1 MKRSTRLSLRPPKN
15 PDRLSSSPEPVV
27 TNNAPNSFDWNYAW
41 GRPLVS
47 GSLRQS
53 DDDFFVEEIAGF
65 EPDAQG
71 EHDFLTIRKTGT
83 NTAWLARQLGTLAGV
98 PAKDVGFAG
107 LKDRNAVTVQAF
119 SVRRPGGTPIDW
131 STVDIPGVEILQIT
145 RNSRKLRR
153 GAHTG
158 NRFALWLRNIEG
170 DVEKLDERLATI
182 SQHGVPNYFGE
193 QRFGRDFSNIELAR
207 SLIAGKKLRREKRS
221 IAISAARSWIFNDY
235 LSARIGDE
243 SWNIIGPGELV
254 GLDGSGSV
262 FEAAEV
268 DADITRRCVELD
280 IHPTGPLWGK
290 TRKERSPL
298 AQSIGENHVEL
309 ARGLEKLADEGSR
322 SLRLAVRDLQWKVE
336 QSDLHMC
343 FSLTRGS
350 YATSVLREIVR
361 W

>member
-1 MKRSTRLSLRPPKN
+1 MSNKTPITP
-15 PDRLSSSPEPVV
+15 
-27 TNNAPNSFDWNYAW
+27 DWNYAW
-41 GRPLVS
+41 GRPLVT

-53 DDDFFVEEIAGF
+53 VDDFFVEEIASF

-83 NTAWLARQLGTLAGV
+83 NTAWLARQLATLAGV

-119 SVRRPGGTPIDW
+119 SVRRPGGTPLDW
-131 STVDIPGVEILQIT
+131 TTVDIPGVEILQIT

-158 NRFALWLRNIEG
+158 NRFALWLRDIDG
-170 DVEKLDERLATI
+170 DVEGLDERMAMI

-193 QRFGRDFSNIELAR
+193 QRFGHDFSNVDMAR

-235 LSARIGDE
+235 LSVRIGDE
-243 SWNIIGPGELV
+243 SWNTISPGDLV
-254 GLDGSGSV
+254 GLDGTGSV
-262 FEAAEV
+262 FDAAEV
-268 DADITRRCVELD
+268 DADITRRCLELD

-298 AQSIGENHVEL
+298 AQSLGEKHAEL
-309 ARGLEKLADEGSR
+309 ANGLERLADEGSR
-322 SLRLAVRDLQWKVE
+322 SLRLAVRELEWKVD
-336 QSDLHMC
+336 QSDLYLC
-343 FSLTRGS
+343 FSLTRGG
-350 YATSVLREIVR
+350 YATSVLREIAR